1 MQSHEDP
8 EGVCHEKHSQRGSLL
23 MHEDWDEF
31 FISHTVM
38 NWCFEDKCWK
48 HIRPSVKKCTDEFF
62 ISPPLMFDV
71 LTLML
76 KESVQKLPRRNMEVM
91 SWKTY
96 PKGEFVDAWKIG
108 QSFSYCQNSR
118 SDRVRSCVYGQ
129 SFSHWQ
135 NNWVIVCEHREEERI
150 SGRVLKQYAKQIKST
165 ASASNCYNSRLTVD
179 CRVTWVT
186 RQDLWKQSS

>member
-1 MQSHEDP
+1 MEYNIVHIFILREVKARN
-8 EGVCHEKHSQRGSLL
+8 EWFNKGHVNGVWVSRNSVVEKSFILL
-23 MHEDWDEF
+23 VDN
-31 FISHTVM
+31 IT
-38 NWCFEDKCWK
+38 
-48 HIRPSVKKCTDEFF
+48 RPRC
-62 ISPPLMFDV
+62 
-71 LTLML
+71 
-76 KESVQKLPRRNMEVM
+76 
-91 SWKTY
+91 
-96 PKGEFVDAWKIG
+96 GCVDAWKIG